1 MKKYFFGL
9 IMTLLIF
16 PTLAQESI
24 IKEFAQTRRP
34 TTWMNPLCLYPS
46 TLRMANI
53 SGDPE
58 FNKLVNDIEKV
69 LIYTFDSTTVA
80 SKSYRDLIK
89 NYEEVGYEEYMTMY
103 GKQLIKII
111 GKKDEYVGII
121 AVEDNAMGFY
131 LRGTIPFA
139 KIPELIKNFQEG
151 DLLPIITDQFK

>member
-1 MKKYFFGL
+1 
-9 IMTLLIF
+9 
-16 PTLAQESI
+16 
-24 IKEFAQTRRP
+24 
-34 TTWMNPLCLYPS
+34 MNPLCLYPS
-46 TLRMANI
+46 TLRMVNI

-80 SKSYRDLIK
+80 SKSYRELIK

-103 GKQLIKII
+103 GKQMIKII
-111 GKKDEYVGII
+111 GKEDEYVGII
-121 AVEDNAMGFY
+121 AMEESAMGFY